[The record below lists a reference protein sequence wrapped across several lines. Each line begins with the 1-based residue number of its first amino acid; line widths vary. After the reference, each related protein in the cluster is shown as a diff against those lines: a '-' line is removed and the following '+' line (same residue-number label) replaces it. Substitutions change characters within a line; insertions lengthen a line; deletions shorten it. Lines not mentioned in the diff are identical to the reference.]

1 MPVNVKAITD
11 ERLQSWAKQLVDAH
25 ATPVLLVGVGH
36 DHVSGQI
43 HVVVTEDMTPV
54 QIRAF
59 LKAALKAF
67 DK

>member
-1 MPVNVKAITD
+1 MPVDVKRITD
-11 ERLQSWAKQLVDAH
+11 ERLQSWSKQLINAH
-25 ATPVLLVGVGH
+25 ATPVLLLGVGH

-43 HVVVTEDMTPV
+43 NVVVTENMTPV

-59 LKAALKAF
+59 LKQALKAF